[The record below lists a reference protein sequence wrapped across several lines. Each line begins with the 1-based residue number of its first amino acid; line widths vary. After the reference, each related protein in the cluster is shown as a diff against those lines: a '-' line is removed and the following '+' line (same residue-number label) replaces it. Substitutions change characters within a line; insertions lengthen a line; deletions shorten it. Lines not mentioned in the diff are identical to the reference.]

1 MKCHAR
7 FNASKAIIYIIRQ
20 KSNISFKIPI
30 KIKLRSIK
38 KRKNTKIK
46 LEEGNKDDIQKI
58 I

>member
-7 FNASKAIIYIIRQ
+7 FNDSKTIIYIIRQ